1 MMSKEAAEIMLCLGL
16 KPDLNA
22 VMAWIKNIS
31 TATVMI
37 FYDISATNKW
47 SSQLTWIQIKFEDE

>member
-37 FYDISATNKW
+37 FYDISATNK
-47 SSQLTWIQIKFEDE
+47 